1 MKTIVRSALFAVLL
15 LGGAA
20 AHAQATVT
28 VVRTNGSTSTI
39 GVAENG
45 GVTFAGDYVIIT
57 ESAGGNTQSF
67 PMAAVRKLLFGTNGI
82 ADVANATQL
91 ALYPNPAHDYCV
103 VSGIGEERQSVTV
116 YTATGSKVIE
126 TTVGDGER
134 LDLSALQ
141 KGFYIVRING
151 VATKLSKW

>member
-1 MKTIVRSALFAVLL
+1 MKTIVRSVLFAILL

-39 GVAENG
+39 GVAETG
-45 GVTFAGDYVIIT
+45 SVTFAGDYVMIT
-57 ESAGGNTQSF
+57 ESDGGNTQSF

-82 ADVANATQL
+82 DDVSALRQFV
-91 ALYPNPAHDYCV
+91 LYPNPAHNYCV
-103 VSGIGEERQSVTV
+103 VSGIGEERQPVTV

-141 KGFYIVRING
+141 KGLYVVRING